1 MKHVILGL
9 VSSVILFASTVYG
22 ADCRIS
28 EGTMGFRDIEAV
40 AIAQTVDRY
49 KQATGDSGPQV
60 KTAYKLMAEGR
71 LVDLNKGEKAELL
84 KTDQLNG
91 ESVMQIGIDGKGV
104 MWIMGADL
112 ECR

>member
-9 VSSVILFASTVYG
+9 VSSVTLFASIVYG

-28 EGTMGFRDIEAV
+28 EGTMGFRDLEAA
-40 AIAQTVDRY
+40 AIGQAVEMY
-49 KQATGDSGPQV
+49 KQATGDAGPQR
-60 KTAYKLMAEGR
+60 KTGYKLLAEGR

-91 ESVMQIGIDGKGV
+91 ESVIQIKIDGKGV
-104 MWIMGADL
+104 MWIMGIDL
-112 ECR
+112 ECH